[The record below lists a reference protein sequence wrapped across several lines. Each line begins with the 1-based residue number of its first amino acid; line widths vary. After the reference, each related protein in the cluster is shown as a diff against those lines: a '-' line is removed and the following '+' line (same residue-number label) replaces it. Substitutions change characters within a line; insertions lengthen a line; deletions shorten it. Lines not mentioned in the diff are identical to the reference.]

1 MIKLFEYFFL
11 ENVWR
16 MVKLSN
22 LNVCEVWIDIS
33 FQ

>member
-11 ENVWR
+11 DVWR

-22 LNVCEVWIDIS
+22 LNVCKVWIDIS